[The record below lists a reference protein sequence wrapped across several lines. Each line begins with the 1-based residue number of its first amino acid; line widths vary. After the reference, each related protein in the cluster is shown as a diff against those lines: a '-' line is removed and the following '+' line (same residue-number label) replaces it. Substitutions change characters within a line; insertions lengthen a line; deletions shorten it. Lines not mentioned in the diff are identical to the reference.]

1 MNANT
6 AKAVCKG
13 KKRPRN
19 THEILGCRHK
29 LSLHVFKLC
38 FVFQLVPRTNV
49 HQCVAIVGVVWV
61 ETGMC
66 LTYTPSSN
74 VIKVL
79 PRDVK
84 IFSRKKRETKKT
96 LMSCSSITNFQRK
109 WKWNLFRMSLFL
121 SRWSAQV
128 FELLQILYHITY
140 ANSKVF
146 ISGYT

>member
-74 VIKVL
+74 VIKSTA
-79 PRDVK
+79 
-84 IFSRKKRETKKT
+84 SRCKDFFEKKKRNEKDVDELLINNEFPAQMKMKFIQNV
-96 LMSCSSITNFQRK
+96 LVFISMECSSICTPS
-109 WKWNLFRMSLFL
+109 NLVS
-121 SRWSAQV
+121 
-128 FELLQILYHITY
+128 YHIC
-140 ANSKVF
+140 K
-146 ISGYT
+146 